1 MGLAR
6 IRWAFLT
13 TSQDSRWA
21 VKACFVLVYTFAA
34 LFSPS
39 LPSMLGFKWTSNSKQ
54 HGLDFTKGKLKFSTL
69 SKVEWPYFVEK
80 IKKKKG
86 ENIARK
92 IDRMLK
98 GQFVTKE
105 THLLSRELQY
115 VLLQSCCFYTGNS
128 YSIYI
133 YSTWQ

>member
-1 MGLAR
+1 
-6 IRWAFLT
+6 
-13 TSQDSRWA
+13 
-21 VKACFVLVYTFAA
+21 
-34 LFSPS
+34 
-39 LPSMLGFKWTSNSKQ
+39 
-54 HGLDFTKGKLKFSTL
+54 
-69 SKVEWPYFVEK
+69 VEK

-115 VLLQSCCFYTGNS
+115 VLLQSYCFYTGNS
-128 YSIYI
+128 YSIYRDIARDNKKKLEHVMLKVVFFISSYFSKYILLENIEKYYHLFIFKKLFLTLTHQNNPKYI
-133 YSTWQ
+133 YKKS